1 MSKGKWKGEAA
12 TIFPVWLLRIECEL
26 GSNVKLNCLVNE
38 LLMNKQK
45 GPMDGGVLVYVSTA
59 AFSYSQIY
67 INILNFNI

>member
-1 MSKGKWKGEAA
+1 M
-12 TIFPVWLLRIECEL
+12 ECEL

-59 AFSYSQIY
+59 FSYSQIY